1 MSDATQ
7 TATNLAGLAMAGTM
21 IALSWATARKYFI
34 QWTWRQR
41 IKFVVAILLYVA
53 FGLSP
58 IPLLLL
64 LAPRDAAGQA
74 PASAGLGAML
84 ALLGWI
90 FLGVLLLLR
99 YLMDEPQPNWIKRFS
114 VAHAVCLAVVAAGVG
129 ILLMVRYG

>member
-1 MSDATQ
+1 MSNAAQ
-7 TATNLAGLAMAGTM
+7 TATNLAGLAMAGTI
-21 IALSWATARKYFI
+21 IALSWPAARKYFI
-34 QWTWRQR
+34 KWTWLQR
-41 IKFVVAILLYVA
+41 VKFVVAILLYVI

-58 IPLLLL
+58 LPLLFE

-74 PASAGLGAML
+74 PASAAGGAML

-114 VAHAVCLAVVAAGVG
+114 IAHAVCLAVVAAGVG
-129 ILLMVRYG
+129 ILLTVRYG